1 MKKLLPVLC
10 CLFMLVTLVG
20 CHGEDNEYNAMQTV
34 NDYLTKLSKLDL
46 KGAAEIT
53 GEVYDEDNF
62 AASGYTADDLK
73 KLMFSNLKYA
83 IRGESYDSS
92 KHRAAVKVNITNSD
106 YQSILQA
113 AQAAVIADP
122 NNIGLDSATL
132 NGLVMKEAK
141 KLLKDAD
148 KRTQTVTVLLEKG
161 EDGTFR
167 IIEDNAAF
175 HYAITGQ
182 DQPDDE

>member
-10 CLFMLVTLVG
+10 CLFILGALVG

-62 AASGYTADDLK
+62 ADPGYSANDLK

-83 IRGESYDSS
+83 IRGESYDS
-92 KHRAAVKVNITNSD
+92 KKNRATVKVNITNTD
-106 YQSILQA
+106 YQSILLE
-113 AQAAVIADP
+113 AQATVIADP
-122 NNIGLDSATL
+122 NNAGLDSATL

-148 KRTQTVTVLLEKG
+148 KHTRTVTVLLEKG
-161 EDGTFR
+161 EDGKFR
-167 IIEDNAAF
+167 ITEDNASF

-182 DQPDDE
+182 EQPEEE